1 MNHFSPPGRPR
12 KNDEEAV
19 LKRYFWIIGFLVMA
33 QFDGSFVLAQPIL
46 KDSYKGTARVTA
58 KNENYVVARKK
69 AVSLAMKDAM
79 SLAFKDLIGEEE
91 FAANQRDLNNIIRR
105 ASRYVKSYRYLQAL
119 DDQEGKA
126 GEVVLEVRFF
136 PGAVNQALAG
146 IGIIAGP
153 LSEHKVIVLMKE
165 SSFTSAPLLSFWD
178 IIPISETQLA
188 KNFLESGVEVINRE
202 RVRDIIS
209 EAIVLS
215 AIKGNVEDARNIGLK
230 AGADIVIVGTAFSKL
245 KKNKDK
251 DTKMV
256 QVNISARAISAIDS
270 SLIAAK
276 SDFATVENEYEL
288 SAELEAFD
296 VTSQKLADFLLPSF
310 HRYWEKGVQ
319 VPAEKAPDAPPMS
332 MTDM

>member
-1 MNHFSPPGRPR
+1 M
-12 KNDEEAV
+12 V
-19 LKRYFWIIGFLVMA
+19 
-33 QFDGSFVLAQPIL
+33 QFDGRFALAQPIL
-46 KDSYKGTARVTA
+46 KDSYEGTARVTA

-79 SLAFKDLIGEEE
+79 SLAFKDLMGEEE

-119 DDQEGKA
+119 DDLEGKA

-136 PGAVNQALAG
+136 PGAVNQALASMG
-146 IGIIAGP
+146 VIAGP
-153 LSEHKVIVLMKE
+153 VSEHKVIVLMKE
-165 SSFTSAPLLSFWD
+165 SSFTSAPLSSFWD
-178 IIPISETQLA
+178 VIPISETQLT
-188 KNFLESGVEVINRE
+188 KNFLESGVEVIDRE
-202 RVRDIIS
+202 RVRDIIP
-209 EAIVLS
+209 ETIVLS

-230 AGADIVIVGTAFSKL
+230 AGADIVIVGTAVSKL
-245 KKNKDK
+245 KRNNEKEG
-251 DTKMV
+251 TKIV
-256 QVNISARAISAIDS
+256 QVNISVKAVSGIDS

-276 SDFATVENEYEL
+276 SDFVTVENEYEL

-319 VPAEKAPDAPPMS
+319 ALVEKAPDAPPMS

>member
-1 MNHFSPPGRPR
+1 MMKRFFN
-12 KNDEEAV
+12 
-19 LKRYFWIIGFLVMA
+19 RYFWLIGILA
-33 QFDGSFVLAQPIL
+33 ITQFEGRIVLAQPIL
-46 KDSYKGTARVTA
+46 KDSYEGTARVPA

-79 SLAFKDLIGEEE
+79 SLAFKDLMEEE
-91 FAANQRDLNNIIRR
+91 EYEANQRDLNNIIRR
-105 ASRYVKSYRYLQAL
+105 ASRYVKSYRYLQAW
-119 DDQEGKA
+119 DDLEGKA

-146 IGIIAGP
+146 MGVIAGP
-153 LSEHKVIVLMKE
+153 VSEHKVIVLMKE
-165 SSFTSAPLLSFWD
+165 SSFTSAPLSSFWD
-178 IIPISETQLA
+178 VVPISETQLS
-188 KNFLESGVEVINRE
+188 KNFLESGVEVIDRE

-209 EAIVLS
+209 ESLVLS

-230 AGADIVIVGTAFSKL
+230 AGADIVIVGTAVSKL
-245 KKNKDK
+245 KKNNEKEG
-251 DTKMV
+251 TKLV
-256 QVNISARAISAIDS
+256 QVNISAKAISGIDS

-319 VPAEKAPDAPPMS
+319 APVEKAPDAPPMS